1 MLASVCHGDGVVVV
15 GRGRLIG
22 GTARG
27 AAAGAGDAV
36 WASTRGV
43 VKGAGFFREAL
54 LSAFAAALAALAAAA
69 AFRFLAFAPA
79 LASAAKSCPSY
90 RAAASGVFGV
100 KKGL

>member
-1 MLASVCHGDGVVVV
+1 
-15 GRGRLIG
+15 
-22 GTARG
+22 
-27 AAAGAGDAV
+27 
-36 WASTRGV
+36 
-43 VKGAGFFREAL
+43 L